1 MSQKKN
7 NGREFEIDLSD
18 DSDYLDFGTDDD
30 DFDNM
35 EQVHELTLAEL
46 FDRDELRRQD
56 REQCEREE
64 RQARRTQ
71 TQENTVSNSGD
82 FPYFMLFVF
91 VYVLIIFCPQL
102 LPLPSFPAQSASV

>member
-35 EQVHELTLAEL
+35 EQVHEL
-46 FDRDELRRQD
+46 
-56 REQCEREE
+56 
-64 RQARRTQ
+64 
-71 TQENTVSNSGD
+71 SNVGR
-82 FPYFMLFVF
+82 V
-91 VYVLIIFCPQL
+91 I
-102 LPLPSFPAQSASV
+102 